1 MAATFKSCQN
11 ELIGLVDGI
20 DPFSASKFV
29 SRAFRD
35 ICESREWGFLR
46 ARGVVKVPNAVS
58 TGTVSVTQN
67 DTAIQFDTAAAAVLD
82 VFGLNP
88 SVAQCQL
95 KISAIGG
102 PYSIANYTPGGAAV
116 LDRPYQQATDAA
128 AAYTLLRCY
137 VSPPSDFLRFIS
149 INDTV
154 KSKPILFGPRWTQ
167 QTLDRIDPQRTDTSE
182 PYVFATYVY
191 GADGHT
197 QYEIWPHP
205 TAEQAFLV
213 EYRKRG
219 VREDLD
225 TSGDLPDAIS
235 SDLLLARAKYRAY
248 EFGASKATSA
258 AKSSVYMALMKEAK
272 ASYDE
277 QLKLYKKQDRAQNP
291 DTVVVHSD
299 RALYPLDSAWLQSH
313 AVAPFGLDALQGW

>member
-1 MAATFKSCQN
+1 MSATFKACQN

-20 DPFSASKFV
+20 DPFSAIKAV
-29 SRAFRD
+29 NRAFRD
-35 ICESREWGFLR
+35 ISESREWGFLR

-58 TGTVSVTQN
+58 TGTVNLTQN
-67 DTAIQFDTAAAAVLD
+67 SESIQFDTDAAAVLD

-88 SVAQCQL
+88 SVAQCQI
-95 KISAIGG
+95 KITTQGG
-102 PYSIANYTPGGAAV
+102 PYSIIDYQPGGAAT
-116 LDRPYQQATDAA
+116 LDRAYQEDTDAA
-128 AAYTLLRCY
+128 SSYTLLRCY

-149 INDTV
+149 INDALRA
-154 KSKPILFGPRWTQ
+154 KPIRFGPRWTQ
-167 QTLDRIDPQRTDTSE
+167 QTLDRIDPQRSDTSE

-191 GADGHT
+191 GEDDHT

-205 TAEQAFLV
+205 TVEQVFLL

-225 TSGDLPDAIS
+225 TTGSLPDAIS
-235 SDLLLARAKYRAY
+235 SDLLLARAKFRAY

-258 AKSSVYMALMKEAK
+258 AKSSVFMALMREAK

-277 QLKLYKKQDRAQNP
+277 QLKMYKKQDKAQNP
-291 DTVVVHSD
+291 DTVVIHNE
-299 RALYPLDSAWLQSH
+299 RMIYPLDASWIQGH
-313 AVAPFGLDALQGW
+313 VPFNLDVQGW